1 MDCINL
7 SFLVVVF
14 YCTNAR
20 CYTGGTKK
28 GIYGISLAIV
38 FLTIAYEYSK
48 TETRKLVVDCTF
60 IL

>member
-1 MDCINL
+1 MDYTNL
-7 SFLVVVF
+7 SFLVVMF

-20 CYTGGTKK
+20 CYTRDTKK

-38 FLTIAYEYSK
+38 FLTKAYEYSK
-48 TETRKLVVDCTF
+48 TETRKLVLDSTF